1 MSADATLG
9 QRLRKMLLENLGLK
23 VFSLMVS
30 IGLFAI
36 VHGSDSGQRSLQVPV
51 VAMLPSE
58 ATGKVLVGELPDKVK
73 VTLSGSRSVLNA
85 IDRVDAVQIDLTEA
99 KASYTFDPH
108 SFGLPAGIDVDVRPA
123 RISLNWETRSQ
134 QNVPVRA
141 QLAGLPDPALE
152 LVGKIHVAPSRVLVR
167 GPRSKVELLRELST
181 EAISL
186 RDLGPGTHR
195 RHASLLPLP
204 KHVVAPDGGEVVV
217 EFTLEPRK
225 EQRRLRKLT
234 VAALGV
240 NAPVVVR
247 PQHVDV
253 VVSAPER
260 TLSELDPEHVVPV
273 VDLSGVS
280 LEGGPVGVPV
290 KLRGIDD
297 SVHVVRIEPSEVLV
311 RAK

>member
-23 VFSLMVS
+23 LFSLMVS
-30 IGLFAI
+30 IGLFTI
-36 VHGSDSGQRSLQVPV
+36 VHGSDSGQRSLYVPV
-51 VAMLPSE
+51 VAVLPSE
-58 ATGKVLVGELPDKVK
+58 ASGKMLVGELPDKVK
-73 VTLSGSRSVLNA
+73 VTLSGSRSVLNS
-85 IDRVDAVQIDLTEA
+85 IDRVDAVQIDLTDA
-99 KASYTFDPH
+99 KPYYYFEPQA
-108 SFGLPAGIDVDVRPA
+108 FGLPAGIDVDVTPSML
-123 RISLNWETRSQ
+123 SLNWETRAEQ
-134 QNVPVRA
+134 KIPVHA
-141 QLAGLPDPALE
+141 QLSGTLDPALE
-152 LVGKIHVAPSRVLVR
+152 VVGKVNVTPGRVSVR
-167 GPRSKVELLRELST
+167 GPRSKVEALRELPT

-186 RDLGPGTHR
+186 SDLGPGTHR
-195 RHASLLPLP
+195 RRTSLLPLP
-204 KHVVAPDGGEVVV
+204 KHVLVQDGGEIVV
-217 EFTLEPRK
+217 EFTLEMRK

-240 NAPVVVR
+240 NSPVVVR

-273 VDLSGVS
+273 VELAGIALD
-280 LEGGPVGVPV
+280 GGPVGVPV

-297 SVHVVRIEPSEVLV
+297 SVRVVRIEPSEVLV